1 MKERRSRVPPPRTD
15 RNHDARAWTK
25 YMGIGAQLIGTI
37 GVSIFIGIWLDGY
50 FGTNPWLTIAL
61 SLVGVI
67 GGLWVSV
74 KDLL

>member
-1 MKERRSRVPPPRTD
+1 MPSPTNGK
-15 RNHDARAWTK
+15 NDARAWTK

-37 GVSIFIGIWLDGY
+37 GVCIFIGIWLDGQL
-50 FGTNPWLTIAL
+50 GTNPWITILL

>member
-1 MKERRSRVPPPRTD
+1 MPAPK
-15 RNHDARAWTK
+15 RNTNDARAWTK

-37 GVSIFIGIWLDGY
+37 GVCIFIGLWLDGQ
-50 FGTNPWLTIAL
+50 FGTNPWLTILL

-67 GGLWVSV
+67 GGLYVSV

>member
-1 MKERRSRVPPPRTD
+1 MPPPPD
-15 RNHDARAWTK
+15 PKHDARAWTK

-37 GVSIFIGIWLDGY
+37 GVCIFIGLWLDGQL
-50 FGTNPWLTIAL
+50 GTNPWITILL
-61 SLVGVI
+61 SLIGVV